1 MLKGKP
7 NLDARFEGLN
17 ISCLDE
23 HQKQLE
29 EMLEPLDLSDVLF
42 EVGALDFLEHDR
54 ITEDECR
61 KNQVIHL
68 LNVLTEDKNDCFYW
82 FQWCLKEENNNSIIE
97 LLRSASESLLTEPGM
112 LCMKTTFYYIL
123 KQKITRYMKFYLF
136 PISRI
141 Q

>member
-7 NLDARFEGLN
+7 NLDARFEDLH
-17 ISCLDE
+17 ISCLDK

-42 EVGALDFLEHDR
+42 EVGALDIFEHDR

-68 LNVLTEDKNDCFYW
+68 LNVLKEDKKDCFYW
-82 FQWCLKEENNNSIIE
+82 FKWRLKEENNNSIID
-97 LLRSASESLLTEPGM
+97 LLRSASEYLLTEPGM
-112 LCMKTTFYYIL
+112 LCMKTTICCIL
-123 KQKITRYMKFYLF
+123 KQNITHLMKFYSF
-136 PISRI
+136 SISRI

>member
-1 MLKGKP
+1 MKHILIKGKP

-42 EVGALDFLEHDR
+42 EVGALDIFEHDR

-61 KNQVIHL
+61 KYQVIQL
-68 LNVLTEDKNDCFYW
+68 LNALKENKNDCFYW

-97 LLRSASESLLTEPGM
+97 LLRSAPEFLLPEPGM
-112 LCMKTTFYYIL
+112 LCMKISIYHIL
-123 KQKITRYMKFYLF
+123 
-136 PISRI
+136 
-141 Q
+141 